1 MRLNSAGGAGQIT
14 FGEQKL
20 QCVEIDFNL
29 KSQYVMHRIGI
40 WELPA
45 SASASAGKE
54 VCLSESIGLTPQKGG
69 NVQMIVFRN
78 RRPMRGPAVGVKR
91 ARWRARSLLARMRSG
106 VFARGRG
113 DDVRARRKRRGDGR

>member
-1 MRLNSAGGAGQIT
+1 MRLNSAGGARQIT

-69 NVQMIVFRN
+69 NLELIVLES
-78 RRPMRGPAVGVKR
+78 P
-91 ARWRARSLLARMRSG
+91 L
-106 VFARGRG
+106 
-113 DDVRARRKRRGDGR
+113 RRGTAMLV